1 MKNLFT
7 FFLFFA
13 MLSPIQAETI
23 TPNKMENAFINWA
36 HCSRLFKHFDIETTK
51 QKNLGVF
58 IYKKDKDQLEKTLE
72 SLLSYAR
79 EQFGKEDASRMMTLG
94 IVTVGF
100 REWKDNLTNKDVRRM
115 VDECRELIYQY

>member
-7 FFLFFA
+7 LFLFLTI
-13 MLSPIQAETI
+13 LSPIQAEPV
-23 TPNKMENAFINWA
+23 TPSRMENAFNNWA
-36 HCSRLFKHFDIETTK
+36 HCSRLFRDFDIETTK
-51 QKNLGVF
+51 QKKLGVF